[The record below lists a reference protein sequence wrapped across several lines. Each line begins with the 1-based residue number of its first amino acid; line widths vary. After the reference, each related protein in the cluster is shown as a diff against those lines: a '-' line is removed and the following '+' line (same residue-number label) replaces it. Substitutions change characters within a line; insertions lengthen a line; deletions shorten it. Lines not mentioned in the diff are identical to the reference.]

1 MKIIGIT
8 GGVGSGK
15 SEVLTYIGKNFDATV
30 LQADEAA
37 HLLMQPGQACYKP
50 LLELLGPGFTDA
62 SGNFDRKK
70 MSSVV
75 FRDEKMRLKVNE
87 IVHPSVK
94 KYIRKAIEREEKQG
108 TLFFFVEAALLI
120 EDKYDEICDEL
131 WYIYADE
138 ETRMERL
145 KQNRG
150 YSEEKCRSIFRN
162 QLSEEE
168 FSDHCD
174 FEIDNSD
181 DFEKT
186 KEQIQQKMQRMQIDE
201 VM

>member
-75 FRDEKMRLKVNE
+75 FRDEKMRLKINE

-138 ETRMERL
+138 HVRRERL
-145 KQNRG
+145 KQDRG
-150 YSEEKCRSIFRN
+150 YTEHKIDEIMAS

-174 FEIDNSD
+174 FEIDNSGD
-181 DFEKT
+181 LEDT
-186 KEQIQQKMQRMQIDE
+186 IRQIDQRMSTYE
-201 VM
+201 TL

>member
-1 MKIIGIT
+1 MHTCFFVCNPNYKIITKKFQI
-8 GGVGSGK
+8 
-15 SEVLTYIGKNFDATV
+15 LTSIKIYDKIIKNK
-30 LQADEAA
+30 EGMY
-37 HLLMQPGQACYKP
+37 LLMYNNVDEYLKQKRT
-50 LLELLGPGFTDA
+50 EKFT
-62 SGNFDRKK
+62 
-70 MSSVV
+70 
-75 FRDEKMRLKVNE
+75 EE
-87 IVHPSVK
+87 
-94 KYIRKAIEREEKQG
+94 YIKKAIKREEENE
-108 TLFFFVEAALLI
+108 TNIFIVEAALLI

-181 DFEKT
+181 DFE
-186 KEQIQQKMQRMQIDE
+186 
-201 VM
+201 

>member
-8 GGVGSGK
+8 GGIGSGK

-50 LLELLGPGFTDA
+50 LFELLGPGFTDA

-120 EDKYDEICDEL
+120 EDKYNEICDEL

-138 ETRMERL
+138 HVRRERL
-145 KQNRG
+145 KQDRG
-150 YSEEKCRSIFRN
+150 YTDHKIDEIMES

-168 FSDHCD
+168 FSDRCD
-174 FEIDNSD
+174 FEIDNSGD
-181 DFEKT
+181 LEDT
-186 KEQIQQKMQRMQIDE
+186 IRQIDQRMSTYE
-201 VM
+201 TL

>member
-15 SEVLTYIGKNFDATV
+15 SEVLSYIGKNFDATV

-138 ETRMERL
+138 HVRRERL
-145 KQNRG
+145 KQDRG
-150 YSEEKCRSIFRN
+150 YTEHKIDEIMAS

-174 FEIDNSD
+174 FEIDNSGD
-181 DFEKT
+181 LEDT
-186 KEQIQQKMQRMQIDE
+186 IRQIDQRMSTYE
-201 VM
+201 TL

>member
-1 MKIIGIT
+1 MKVIGVT
-8 GGVGSGK
+8 GGVGAGK
-15 SEVLTYIGKNFDATV
+15 SEVLGYIAGNWNATV
-30 LQADEAA
+30 VEADEVGY
-37 HLLMQPGQACYKP
+37 LVMRPGKACYSAIVDLFGVEILK
-50 LLELLGPGFTDA
+50 EENETDI
-62 SGNFDRKK
+62 F
-70 MSSVV
+70 
-75 FRDEKMRLKVNE
+75 
-87 IVHPSVK
+87 I
-94 KYIRKAIEREEKQG
+94 
-108 TLFFFVEAALLI
+108 VEAALLI

-168 FSDHCD
+168 FSNHCD
-174 FEIDNSD
+174 FEIDNSG
-181 DFEKT
+181 DFKET

-201 VM
+201 TM

>member
-1 MKIIGIT
+1 MKINGIT

-75 FRDEKMRLKVNE
+75 FRDEKMRLKVNDF
-87 IVHPSVK
+87 VHPIVK
-94 KYIRKAIEREEKQG
+94 KYILKAFEREEKQG

-138 ETRMERL
+138 HVRRERL
-145 KQNRG
+145 KQDRG
-150 YSEEKCRSIFRN
+150 YTEHKIDEIMAS

-174 FEIDNSD
+174 FEIDNSGD
-181 DFEKT
+181 LEDT
-186 KEQIQQKMQRMQIDE
+186 IRQIDQRMSTYE
-201 VM
+201 TL

>member
-15 SEVLTYIGKNFDATV
+15 SEVLTYIGKNFEATV

-138 ETRMERL
+138 HVRRERL
-145 KQNRG
+145 KQDRG
-150 YSEEKCRSIFRN
+150 YTEHKIDEIMAS

-174 FEIDNSD
+174 FEIDNSGD
-181 DFEKT
+181 LEDT
-186 KEQIQQKMQRMQIDE
+186 IRQIDQRMSTYE
-201 VM
+201 TL

>member
-138 ETRMERL
+138 HVRRERL
-145 KQNRG
+145 KQDRG
-150 YSEEKCRSIFRN
+150 YTEHKIDEIMAS

-174 FEIDNSD
+174 FEIDNSGD
-181 DFEKT
+181 LEDT
-186 KEQIQQKMQRMQIDE
+186 IRQIDQRMSTYE
-201 VM
+201 TL

>member
-8 GGVGSGK
+8 GGIGSGK

-120 EDKYDEICDEL
+120 EDKYNEICDEL

-138 ETRMERL
+138 HVRRERL
-145 KQNRG
+145 KQDRG
-150 YSEEKCRSIFRN
+150 YTDHKIDEIMES

-174 FEIDNSD
+174 FEIDNSGD
-181 DFEKT
+181 LEDT
-186 KEQIQQKMQRMQIDE
+186 IRQIDQRMSTYE
-201 VM
+201 TL

>member
-120 EDKYDEICDEL
+120 EDK
-131 WYIYADE
+131 
-138 ETRMERL
+138 
-145 KQNRG
+145 
-150 YSEEKCRSIFRN
+150 
-162 QLSEEE
+162 
-168 FSDHCD
+168 
-174 FEIDNSD
+174 
-181 DFEKT
+181 
-186 KEQIQQKMQRMQIDE
+186 
-201 VM
+201 